1 MKATM
6 SMSPPRD
13 PIAALNQTLSEVI
26 DEVLEVKQARWIVP
40 ETHALHGQL
49 DQLFDDLGTWARLL
63 VEQDDALGV
72 SPLASMPSVAGRE
85 RPNLGRGAAT
95 DEEIR
100 RIVGEHLDRLEQHV
114 AAALAEQE
122 DDRLRTALG
131 EVVRGLLAQRE
142 VFRER

>member
-1 MKATM
+1 M

-40 ETHALHGQL
+40 EAHALHGQL

-63 VEQDDALGV
+63 FEQDDALGV

-85 RPNLGRGAAT
+85 RPNLRRGAAT